1 LERIERPLPFLAAK
15 QRFAVKL
22 TFDLK
27 CHTEMLPKFSV
38 NLLNIAHFFIVKD
51 LVKTSGVF
59 SVNDIKA
66 IFYDLSTIKA
76 LKLMRNP

>member
-1 LERIERPLPFLAAK
+1 
-15 QRFAVKL
+15 
-22 TFDLK
+22 
-27 CHTEMLPKFSV
+27 MLPKFSV